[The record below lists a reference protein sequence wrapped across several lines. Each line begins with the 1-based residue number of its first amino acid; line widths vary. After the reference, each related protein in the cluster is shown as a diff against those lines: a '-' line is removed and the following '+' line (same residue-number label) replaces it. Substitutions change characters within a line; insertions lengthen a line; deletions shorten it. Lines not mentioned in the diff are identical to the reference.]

1 MLADQINPVA
11 RKVPTWVVYAAGVI
25 PLALV
30 VTQAVSGDLG
40 ADPVKTLER
49 TLGLYALQFL
59 IATLCVTPLRRFTGI
74 MLIRFRR
81 ALGLLTFLYAFLHL
95 TVWVTLDLAFRWG
108 EIWADIVKRPYILVG
123 MIALLVMIPLAV
135 TSNNLSVRRMGGKV
149 WQQLHKLTYAAAG
162 LGALHFVMLS
172 KVWNLELVLYSVAI
186 TALLAVRLV
195 PAAKRR
201 AVAA

>member
-1 MLADQINPVA
+1 MLADRINPLA
-11 RKVPTWVVYAAGVI
+11 RRLPTWVVYGAGLI
-25 PLALV
+25 PLAFV
-30 VTQAVSGDLG
+30 VTQALTGDLG

-59 IATLCVTPLRRFTGI
+59 IATLCITPLRRFTGI

-81 ALGLLTFLYAFLHL
+81 ALGLLTFLYAALHL

-123 MIALLVMIPLAV
+123 MIALLVMVPLAV
-135 TSNNLSVRRMGGKV
+135 TSNNSSVRRLGGQV
-149 WQQLHKLTYAAAG
+149 WQRLHKLTYLAAA

-172 KVWNLELVLYSVAI
+172 KVWHVELVLYVAAI
-186 TALLAVRLV
+186 LGLLALRLV
-195 PAAKRR
+195 PTARR
-201 AVAA
+201 RSATA

>member
-1 MLADQINPVA
+1 MLADRINPLA
-11 RKVPTWVVYAAGVI
+11 RRVPTWAVYGAGLI

-30 VTQAVSGDLG
+30 VTQAVTGDLG
-40 ADPVKTLER
+40 ADPVKALER
-49 TLGLYALQFL
+49 MLGLYALQFL

-81 ALGLLTFLYAFLHL
+81 ALGLLTFLYATLHL

-108 EIWADIVKRPYILVG
+108 EIWGDIVKRPYILVG
-123 MIALLVMIPLAV
+123 MIALLVMVPLAV
-135 TSNNLSVRRMGGKV
+135 TSNNISLRRLGPQV
-149 WQQLHKLTYAAAG
+149 WQRLHKLTYVAAG

-172 KVWNLELVLYSVAI
+172 KVWHPELVLYTVAI
-186 TALLAVRLV
+186 GGLLALRLL
-195 PAAKRR
+195 PAARQR

>member
-1 MLADQINPVA
+1 MLADRINPVA
-11 RKVPTWVVYAAGVI
+11 RKIPTWVVYLGGLI
-25 PLALV
+25 PLAFV
-30 VTQAVSGDLG
+30 VTQALTGDLG

-59 IATLCVTPLRRFTGI
+59 IATLCITPLRRFTGV

-81 ALGLLTFLYAFLHL
+81 ALGLLTFLYAALHL

-108 EIWADIVKRPYILVG
+108 EIWGDIVKRPYILVG
-123 MIALLVMIPLAV
+123 MIALLVMVPLAV
-135 TSNNLSVRRMGGKV
+135 TSNNTSVRRLGGQM
-149 WQQLHKLTYAAAG
+149 WQRLHKLTYLAAG

-172 KVWNLELVLYSVAI
+172 KVWNVELVLY
-186 TALLAVRLV
+186 TAGIIVLLALRLV

>member
-1 MLADQINPVA
+1 M
-11 RKVPTWVVYAAGVI
+11 T
-25 PLALV
+25 
-30 VTQAVSGDLG
+30 GDLG

-59 IATLCVTPLRRFTGI
+59 IATLCITPLRRFTGI

-81 ALGLLTFLYAFLHL
+81 ALGLLTFLYAALHL

-108 EIWADIVKRPYILVG
+108 EIWGDIVKRPYILVG
-123 MIALLVMIPLAV
+123 MIALLVMVPLAV
-135 TSNNLSVRRMGGKV
+135 TSNNTSVRRLGGQV
-149 WQQLHKLTYAAAG
+149 WQRLHKLTYVAAG

-172 KVWNLELVLYSVAI
+172 KVWNPELVLYTVAI
-186 TALLAVRLV
+186 AALLGMRLL

-201 AVAA
+201 VVAA

>member
-1 MLADQINPVA
+1 MLADHINPVA
-11 RKVPTWVVYAAGVI
+11 RKVPTWVVYGAGVI
-25 PLALV
+25 PLAYV
-30 VTQAVSGDLG
+30 VTQALSGDLG

-59 IATLCVTPLRRFTGI
+59 IATLCITPLRRFTGI
-74 MLIRFRR
+74 MLMRFRR
-81 ALGLLTFLYAFLHL
+81 ALGVLTFVYAALHL

-123 MIALLVMIPLAV
+123 MIALLIMIPLAV
-135 TSNNLSVRRMGGKV
+135 TSNNMSVRRLGGKV
-149 WQQLHKLTYAAAG
+149 WQQLHKLSYVAAA

-172 KVWNLELVLYSVAI
+172 KVWNPELILYTIAI
-186 TALLAVRLV
+186 AALLAVRLV
-195 PAAKRR
+195 PAARRR

>member
-1 MLADQINPVA
+1 MLADRINPLA
-11 RKVPTWVVYAAGVI
+11 RKVPTWVVYGAGLI
-25 PLALV
+25 PLAFV
-30 VTQAVSGDLG
+30 VFQAVTGDLG

-81 ALGLLTFLYAFLHL
+81 ALGLLTFLYAALHL
-95 TVWVTLDLAFRWG
+95 TVWMTLDLAFRWG

-123 MIALLVMIPLAV
+123 MIALLVMVPLAV
-135 TSNNLSVRRMGGKV
+135 TSNNTSVRRLGGQV
-149 WQQLHKLTYAAAG
+149 WQRLHKLTYVAAA

-172 KVWNLELVLYSVAI
+172 KVWNVDLVLYTVGIA
-186 TALLAVRLV
+186 ALLALRLV
-195 PAAKRR
+195 PQARRR
-201 AVAA
+201 AAMA

>member
-11 RKVPTWVVYAAGVI
+11 RKIPTWVVYAAGVI
-25 PLALV
+25 PLTFV
-30 VTQAVSGDLG
+30 VFQAVTGDLG

-59 IATLCVTPLRRFTGI
+59 IATLCITPLRRFTGI
-74 MLIRFRR
+74 MLLRFRR
-81 ALGLLTFLYAFLHL
+81 ALGVLTFVYAFLHL

-123 MIALLVMIPLAV
+123 MIALLVMVPLVV
-135 TSNNLSVRRMGGKV
+135 TSNNLSVRRLGSKV
-149 WQQLHKLTYAAAG
+149 WQQVHKLTYVAAA
-162 LGALHFVMLS
+162 LGAVHFVMLS
-172 KVWNLELVLYSVAI
+172 KVWNTDLILYTGIMAG
-186 TALLAVRLV
+186 LLAVRLV

-201 AVAA
+201 TVAA